1 MKLSPVNIGDLISSK
16 NNLDLVGV
24 VTAFSLIQ
32 GVFWVRWLDR
42 EFVTIYSARDF
53 DTMFHI
59 VARA

>member
-1 MKLSPVNIGDLISSK
+1 MKLFPVNIGDLISSK

-24 VTAFSLIQ
+24 VTSFSINQ

-42 EFVTIYSARDF
+42 EINTIYSARDF

>member
-1 MKLSPVNIGDLISSK
+1 MKLFPVNIGDLISSK

-24 VTAFSLIQ
+24 VTSFSINQ

>member
-1 MKLSPVNIGDLISSK
+1 MKSSPVNIGDLISSK

-24 VTAFSLIQ
+24 VTSFSINQ